1 MWAGLNEL
9 KEITI
14 ALQQAIQNNLSVIGE
29 NYWMLSLFIVLIVL
43 VGFLIHLIMQIVNQ
57 FIKNEKEINYFLN
70 GMAEYYLEGMLHDKA
85 YRKRILGLMFIPA
98 CVGTLCGAV
107 AGSAMIGCLL
117 GALVSTSIMFSV
129 YEVEHK
135 QKQAEKEQ

>member
-1 MWAGLNEL
+1 MWASLSEL
-9 KEITI
+9 KEITL

-29 NYWMLSLFIVLIVL
+29 NYGTLSVFMVFILWVGILIY
-43 VGFLIHLIMQIVNQ
+43 LIMQMVDQ

-98 CVGTLCGAV
+98 CVGALCGAF
-107 AGSAMIGCLL
+107 AGSAMVGCLL
-117 GALVSTSIMFSV
+117 GALISTSIMFSV

-135 QKQAEKEQ
+135 QKQAEKEE

>member
-1 MWAGLNEL
+1 MWASLSEL
-9 KEITI
+9 KEITL

-29 NYWMLSLFIVLIVL
+29 NYGTLLVFMVFILWVGILIY
-43 VGFLIHLIMQIVNQ
+43 LIMQIVDQ

-98 CVGTLCGAV
+98 CVGTLCGAF
-107 AGSAMIGCLL
+107 AGSAMVGCLL
-117 GALVSTSIMFSV
+117 GALISTSIMFSV
-129 YEVEHK
+129 YKVEHK
-135 QKQAEKEQ
+135 QEQAEKEE

>member
-1 MWAGLNEL
+1 MWVSLSEL

-29 NYWMLSLFIVLIVL
+29 NYGTLSVFMVFILWVGILIY
-43 VGFLIHLIMQIVNQ
+43 LIMQMVDQ

-98 CVGTLCGAV
+98 CVGALCGAF
-107 AGSAMIGCLL
+107 AGSAMVGCLL
-117 GALVSTSIMFSV
+117 GALISTGLMVSV
-129 YEVEHK
+129 YEIARK
-135 QKQAEKEQ
+135 QKHAGTEE